1 MRLETL
7 LRARAQRVPDK
18 TCIRVGARRLTYRQ
32 FVTDCHALASGMH
45 HWGVKP
51 GQRVL
56 IYLPNSIEFAQ
67 ALYAAFMLGATVVPV
82 NTRLTLQE
90 LSYFLEDSVPAVA
103 VVPSG
108 NVEAIA
114 LLRARFPQVR
124 LLLAGNSEAPGLEG
138 AKTVAE
144 LAQSTDES
152 LPEVPLTCDDCMILY
167 TSGTTGRPK
176 GAVITHANCVVQ
188 HGFLNAMEWGI
199 SDSDTFLVTTP
210 LAHRTGL
217 ARLLN
222 AFNLGAT
229 LVVMER
235 FDAEEAVSVIER
247 EAVTALGMVPTVA
260 RMLLPVLKAAPARCA
275 SLRHVIVTGEAFPV
289 ELKRQMIDLLPAV
302 QLHSFFAMTEV
313 GSITSLTHDEQ
324 FSHPASVG
332 RPTVGVEVKL
342 VDERDNVV
350 PVETVGEI
358 LVRSGE
364 PGRFTTMRG
373 YYNRPDET
381 AAAIT
386 DGWVRTGDLAKFD
399 VDGYLYIVDR
409 KKDMV
414 LSGGFNVY
422 TKEVELALIE
432 HPAVADAAVIGV
444 PDEIY
449 GEAVAAFVELRA
461 GTAVTEATLIEH
473 TKERI
478 AGYKKP
484 RHVFFIDTLPRSSLG
499 KVLKAQ
505 LRELARER
513 LDEATSN
520 QACAVLRHGVL

>member
-7 LRARAQRVPDK
+7 LRAHAQRVPDK
-18 TCIRVGARRLTYRQ
+18 ECICVGARRLTYRQ
-32 FVTDCHALASGMH
+32 FVTDCHALAVGMH
-45 HWGVKP
+45 HWGVEA

-67 ALYAAFMLGATVVPV
+67 ALYATFMLGAMVVPV
-82 NTRLTLQE
+82 NTRLVLQE
-90 LSYFLEDSVPAVA
+90 LSYFLEDSEPAVA
-103 VVPSG
+103 VVPAAHAD
-108 NVEAIA
+108 AIA
-114 LLRARFPQVR
+114 LIRSRFPNVR
-124 LLLAGNSEAPGLEG
+124 LLLAGDAADLAEDR
-138 AKTVAE
+138 AKTIAG

-152 LPEVPLTCDDCMILY
+152 LPEIAQTFDDCMILY

-176 GAVITHANCVVQ
+176 GALITHANCVVQ
-188 HGFLNAMEWGI
+188 HGFLNAMEWGVGVG
-199 SDSDTFLVTTP
+199 DTFLVTTP

-222 AFNLGAT
+222 AFNLGGT
-229 LVVMER
+229 LVAMER
-235 FDAEEAVSVIER
+235 FDADEAVGLIES

-260 RMLLPVLKAAPARCA
+260 RMLLPVLKKAPQRCA

-289 ELKRQMIDLLPAV
+289 DLKRQMIELLPAV

-342 VDERDNVV
+342 VDERDNIV

-381 AAAIT
+381 AAAIV
-386 DGWVRTGDLAKFD
+386 DGWVRTGDLARFD

-422 TKEVELALIE
+422 TKEVELALTD
-432 HPAVADAAVIGV
+432 HPDVADVAVIGV

-461 GTAVTEATLIEH
+461 GAAVTAAALIDH
-473 TKERI
+473 ARERI

-484 RHVFFIDTLPRSSLG
+484 RHVFFVGALPRSPLG
-499 KVLKAQ
+499 KVLKAT
-505 LRELARER
+505 LREWARER
-513 LDEATSN
+513 VAETTSS
-520 QACAVLRHGVL
+520 